1 MTHRLLQWTG
11 SPLVDVGI
19 AAVCAMVGKN
29 TPEELTLGDL
39 DTAAKEMEEYYF
51 SGLLGSYLTCVFMN
65 SEYVQP
71 GEGPKKIES
80 RKNYAKRVLY
90 AHRSEADRSAAGY
103 RCVFSGLP
111 ATHLIHRGQM
121 PMLTGEG
128 VLNFYPSGTG
138 ALPISGPYLTALQA
152 LPMGGRR
159 AEGKLLIAHSDSSV
173 LTLALARLYVE
184 DNRRLFALSSS
195 GRLPG
200 REGPD
205 ETLNREQA
213 AWDAAKKKAKY
224 PDAKSAASLV
234 TADLMEVWDAK
245 GLTLHGMGSPS
256 ITVYWLS
263 SSGQGPSLEMY
274 HLPSNLIRFLV
285 LAGEPNTR
293 PQWRRLVGRG
303 WQSPTQDETGVAG
316 VGAKKR
322 RKVASRVTGG
332 PGRSR
337 NLVLADL
344 FSIYESGFIDLRT
357 AARFLRWHV
366 LSELRGKIEHPGDC
380 DWALTELFL
389 REVFGMEPERIAAIR
404 GFADRL
410 AEHVKGRNDR
420 RLFRDLVYAKRSSE
434 VRNALTK
441 AQRNEA
447 RENNQLLFGLD
458 EYLQVF
464 EAEDSVGRLEWGL
477 TRDLISIRLVE
488 QLQLAG
494 FLNKE
499 MLTEDEDS
507 ADTPALAS

>member
-1 MTHRLLQWTG
+1 MPQLLQWTG

-19 AAVCAMVGKN
+19 AAVCAMVGRN
-29 TPEELTLGDL
+29 APEELTLEDL
-39 DTAAKEMEEYYF
+39 DSAAREMEECYF

-71 GEGPKKIES
+71 GGGPKKIES
-80 RKNYAKRVLY
+80 RKNYAKRVLF
-90 AHRSEADRSAAGY
+90 AHRSEPDQGAGEY
-103 RCVFSGLP
+103 RCVFSGLQ

-138 ALPISGPYLTALQA
+138 ALPISGPYLAALQA

-159 AEGKLLIAHSDSSV
+159 AEGRLLIAHSDNGA
-173 LTLALARLYVE
+173 LTLELARLYVE
-184 DNRRLFALSSS
+184 DNRRLFALCRS
-195 GRLPG
+195 GRLPS

-205 ETLNREQA
+205 ETLAREQA
-213 AWDAAKKKAKY
+213 AWDATKKKAKY

-234 TADLMEVWDAK
+234 TADLIEVWDTK
-245 GLTLHGMGSPS
+245 GVTFQEVGSAS

-285 LAGEPNTR
+285 LAGAPNTR
-293 PQWRRLVGRG
+293 PQWHRLMGRG
-303 WQSPTQDETGVAG
+303 WQSPTQDERDEAG
-316 VGAKKR
+316 TATKKR
-322 RKVASRVTGG
+322 RKVSSTVTGG

-344 FSIYESGFIDLRT
+344 FSVYESGFIDLR
-357 AARFLRWHV
+357 AAAQFLRRHV

-380 DWALTELFL
+380 DWTLTGLFL

-404 GFADRL
+404 SFADRL
-410 AEHVKGRNDR
+410 AEHVKNRNDR
-420 RLFRDLVYAKRSSE
+420 RLFRDLIYAKRSSE

-447 RENNQLLFGLD
+447 REKNQLLFGLE

-488 QLQLAG
+488 QLQKAS
-494 FLNKE
+494 FLSKD
-499 MLTEDEDS
+499 MLSEEEEN
-507 ADTPALAS
+507 ADTPALAK

>member
-1 MTHRLLQWTG
+1 MTHQLLQWTG

-29 TPEELTLGDL
+29 SPQELTLGDL
-39 DTAAKEMEEYYF
+39 DSAASEMEVYYF

-71 GEGPKKIES
+71 GEGPKKLES
-80 RKNYAKRVLY
+80 RKNYAKRVLF
-90 AHRSEADRSAAGY
+90 AHRSEPDQGAEEY
-103 RCVFSGLP
+103 RCAFSGHP

-128 VLNFYPSGTG
+128 VLNFYPSGVG

-159 AEGKLLIAHSDSSV
+159 AEGKLLIAHSDSGV

-195 GRLPG
+195 GRLPS

-205 ETLNREQA
+205 ETLPREQA
-213 AWDAAKKKAKY
+213 AWDGTKKKPKY

-234 TADLMEVWDAK
+234 TADLLEVWDTK
-245 GLTLHGMGSPS
+245 GLTLQEIGSAS
-256 ITVYWLS
+256 VTVYWLS

-274 HLPSNLIRFLV
+274 HLPSNLIRFLL
-285 LAGEPNTR
+285 LAGAPDTR
-293 PQWRRLVGRG
+293 AQWRRLVGRG
-303 WQSPTQDETGVAG
+303 WESPTRDDKDDAG
-316 VGAKKR
+316 TATKKR
-322 RKVASRVTGG
+322 RKVISTVTGG

-344 FSIYESGFIDLRT
+344 FSIYESGFVDLR
-357 AARFLRWHV
+357 AAAGFLRRHV

-380 DWALTELFL
+380 DWAFTELFL

-404 GFADRL
+404 SFADRL
-410 AEHVKGRNDR
+410 AEHVKSRNDR
-420 RLFRDLVYAKRSSE
+420 GLFRDLVYAKRSSE

-447 RENNQLLFGLD
+447 RERNELLFGLD
-458 EYLQVF
+458 EYLKVF
-464 EAEDSVGRLEWGL
+464 EADDSVGRIEWGL

-488 QLQLAG
+488 QLQKAG
-494 FLNKE
+494 YLSKD
-499 MLTEDEDS
+499 MLTEEDAS
-507 ADTPALAS
+507 AGAAVLMK